1 MADILSLYST
11 LSKVAKCDLMNPM
24 EIFRT
29 GPHAPEIGVG
39 AFSDIVSSYNTA
51 NHEASVTKGHP
62 PDNGPA
68 HGWVGDIFVKG
79 NSFKEAEAKGACA
92 NSADYA
98 EAFVKEGKLLPAHKN
113 TVISLLESINSR
125 EVVSFCTMP

>member
-1 MADILSLYST
+1 MPFYST
-11 LSKVAKCDLMNPM
+11 LSKVAKCNLMNPM

-29 GPHAPEIGVG
+29 GPHTPEIDVG
-39 AFSDIVSSYNTA
+39 ARSDIASSYNAA
-51 NHEASVTKGHP
+51 NHEAPVTKGHP

-68 HGWVGDIFVKG
+68 YTRVSDVFVKG
-79 NSFKEAEAKGACA
+79 NSFKEAEARGARA
-92 NSADYA
+92 SSADSA
-98 EAFVKEGKLLPAHKN
+98 ETLVKEGKLLLAHKD